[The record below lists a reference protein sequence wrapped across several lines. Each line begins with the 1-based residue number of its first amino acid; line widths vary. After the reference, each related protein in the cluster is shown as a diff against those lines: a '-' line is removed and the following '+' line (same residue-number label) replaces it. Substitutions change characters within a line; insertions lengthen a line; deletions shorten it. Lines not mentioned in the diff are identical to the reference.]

1 MRTKF
6 ETSNWFLFC
15 AKSLVLIA
23 GIICCSSLPFIVRV
37 MGEGIEKRLSREEK
51 NRRERF
57 FGFITEYTQFNGP
70 FPAKCQPPLPLFVVL
85 MCFFSSFFL
94 PLFQSI
100 FVRENHCAS
109 FDSLFLLRL
118 SFLSLPRFFPYSV
131 VGLMYHIIYF
141 SPLLFGSGI
150 GKEGRRREER

>member
-1 MRTKF
+1 MRAKF

-23 GIICCSSLPFIVRV
+23 GIICCFSLPFIVRV
-37 MGEGIEKRLSREEK
+37 IGEGIEKRLSREEK

-70 FPAKCQPPLPLFVVL
+70 FPAKCQPPLFVVL

-100 FVRENHCAS
+100 FVRENHCVPFHS
-109 FDSLFLLRL
+109 LLSSDSLFY
-118 SFLSLPRFFPYSV
+118 SRFFPYSV
-131 VGLMYHIIYF
+131 VGLMYHIIYIF

-150 GKEGRRREER
+150 GKEGRRGEER